1 MARSIELESKI
12 EKHKFLE
19 SLYIPKKKS
28 RIIEGVEGY
37 HGVLKNGRITYY
49 LLLPLSTT
57 TPLTYY
63 YPYSSPY
70 LLLLPL
76 PTTTPTPPLTY
87 YYPYS
92 SPYLLLPLLLPLPT
106 TTPTPPLTYYYPYS
120 SPYLLL
126 PLLLPLPT
134 TTPTPPLTYYYPYST
149 TTTPTPPLTYYYP
162 YSSPYLLFPGAWSE
176 VTSIVTYVMM
186 TNSLIQ
192 SMKHIYMDAVCK
204 LS

>member
-12 EKHKFLE
+12 EEHKFLE

-37 HGVLKNGRITYY
+37 HGVLKWTHYILPTPPLTYY
-49 LLLPLSTT
+49 ILLPLSTT
-57 TPLTYY
+57 TP
-63 YPYSSPY
+63 
-70 LLLLPL
+70 
-76 PTTTPTPPLTY
+76 TP
-87 YYPYS
+87 
-92 SPYLLLPLLLPLPT
+92 
-106 TTPTPPLTYYYPYS
+106 
-120 SPYLLL
+120 LLL

-162 YSSPYLLFPGAWSE
+162 YSSPYLLLPLLLPLATTTPTPPLSYYYPYSSPYLLFPGAWSE

-192 SMKHIYMDAVCK
+192 SMKHIYMDTVCK